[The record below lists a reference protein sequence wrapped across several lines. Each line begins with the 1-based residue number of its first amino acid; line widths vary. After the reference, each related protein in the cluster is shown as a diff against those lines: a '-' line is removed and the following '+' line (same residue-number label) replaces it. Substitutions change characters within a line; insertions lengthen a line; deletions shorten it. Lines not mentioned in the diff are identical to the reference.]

1 MKRLAPF
8 ACAACLLALSSAAQA
23 RPPPVR
29 IHGNYA
35 LIDEVYLA
43 VLDLPS
49 TARANRATAALVE
62 RRLLD
67 FLHRAGYVLAD
78 VRARVVDGAIE
89 VRVDEGRLEKIIF
102 LGTGTLR
109 TLRLKLDLS
118 LPHHIF
124 NRPNLVRQLKY
135 LGKRHGVSKI
145 TFKLVPVRAVDHE
158 GPQMGDLGR
167 IKGEAIVRPS
177 ASYQLQIRFGD
188 SDWGTGFGLDL
199 EYDFPDGLTLEGYYK
214 GVGLLFEDDRW
225 LAGSR
230 AGGKVRYGLDDGEP
244 YLALSRAAVEFKWYT
259 PSLVGRGLR
268 PYLWFRSD
276 LVSRQRRDL
285 EVEIYYSERLEGSL
299 NLGYEFVDGVAFS
312 VGGGVQEKFV
322 FGVEYGEGYTTGVS
336 EESRFR
342 PFVLGKAEL
351 ELGSREVRRDRRHQL
366 ELEGRHYWVQGLHSF
381 GVAEFKYQKVFEIG
395 WHDLWVRSRG
405 TWLWGEIQFYDE
417 EPVGGRYVRGVFGD
431 RYYVHRVG
439 NLTLEF
445 RLSLA
450 RDLVKLGV
458 FHDLAVFGDLD
469 RDAAGGGEPVRVA
482 DSFGLGFHVL
492 ILDAFQLDLYYGFG
506 FIFEED
512 FFDHGLAVSLK
523 KVY

>member
-1 MKRLAPF
+1 
-8 ACAACLLALSSAAQA
+8 
-23 RPPPVR
+23 
-29 IHGNYA
+29 
-35 LIDEVYLA
+35 VYLA

-67 FLHRAGYVLAD
+67 FLYRAGYVLAD
-78 VRARVVDGAIE
+78 VHTQVVDGAIE
-89 VRVDEGRLEKIIF
+89 VLVDEGRLEKIIF
-102 LGTGTLR
+102 LGAGTIR

-135 LGKRHGVSKI
+135 LGKRHGVSKV
-145 TFKLVPVRAVDHE
+145 TFKLVPVRFVDHDGHQVE
-158 GPQMGDLGR
+158 DLGKINGQAVIQPHAR
-167 IKGEAIVRPS
+167 
-177 ASYQLQIRFGD
+177 YQLHIRFGE

-199 EYDFPDGLTLEGYYK
+199 EYDFPDGLTLGGYYR
-214 GVGLLFEDDRW
+214 GTDFLFEDDRW
-225 LAGSR
+225 LAGAR
-230 AGGKVRYGLDDGEP
+230 AGGKVRSDLDDGEP

-285 EVEIYYSERLEGSL
+285 EVEIYYGERLEGSL

-312 VGGGVQEKFV
+312 IGGGVEEKFV
-322 FGVEYGEGYTTGVS
+322 FGVEYRQEHTTSLSEG
-336 EESRFR
+336 SRFR
-342 PFVLGKAEL
+342 PFILGKADL
-351 ELGSREVRRDRRHQL
+351 EFGSREVRRDRRHQL

-381 GVAEFKYQKVFEIG
+381 GEAALRYQKVFELG
-395 WHDLWVRSRG
+395 WHDLWIKSRG
-405 TWLWGEIQFYDE
+405 TWLWGDIQFYDE
-417 EPVGGRYVRGVFGD
+417 EPVGGRYVRGCFGD

-450 RDLVKLGV
+450 RDLVKLSI
-458 FHDLAVFGDLD
+458 FHDLAVFGEMD
-469 RDAAGGGEPVRVA
+469 RDPAGGGEIVRVA

-492 ILDAFQLDLYYGFG
+492 ILDAFQLDFYYGFG
-506 FIFEED
+506 FTSEED
-512 FFDHGLAVSLK
+512 FDHGLAVSLK